1 MYLDCVNID
10 KSSDPG
16 PTQTMYW
23 ITAKSKVWPV
33 NKIATIGDRLEKCIA
48 IQPIVEELPNW
59 PTLNVTSDDV
69 ASKPLNF
76 FGNLCQWIVTL
87 TLVHDLWGTIDWDC
101 MRLVGLKC
109 TCKYMQCLLTMQKNF
124 ARNTWIIWCCA
135 CSIHLVCTFIS
146 FYCYSWHMTLTQR
159 VPKVILYPL
168 CHIFFVKTS
177 LF

>member
-1 MYLDCVNID
+1 MNPETACILHTCTYTYKYIHTCIHTYAHTYRSRFGS
-10 KSSDPG
+10 SSDVKWLISLD
-16 PTQTMYW
+16 Y
-23 ITAKSKVWPV
+23 V
-33 NKIATIGDRLEKCIA
+33 
-48 IQPIVEELPNW
+48 
-59 PTLNVTSDDV
+59 
-69 ASKPLNF
+69 
-76 FGNLCQWIVTL
+76 
-87 TLVHDLWGTIDWDC
+87 LVHWILSKLHLSLCGLKKYFKIDWDC